1 MKVCPSIASQSMGET
16 IRQFRLLKK
25 KFDLAEVRIDHIRDL
40 DMEKLLTS
48 PRPRVIITNR
58 RWDEGGKFRGT
69 ATRQALILSH
79 ALDLGAE
86 YVDIELRWGL
96 AFFKKFLDNYDRRRL
111 ICSYHT
117 FQRTPKHLSAVY
129 RRCRKTRAGIIKLA
143 TMANGISDNKIMF
156 DVLRQ
161 ARKDHQ
167 PIVGICMG
175 EYGEATRIIGGTFG
189 NCLTFG
195 GLGASSKTGPGQ
207 LTVSDL
213 NTIFHVEN
221 ISSHTKIFGL
231 IGNPVKHSRGIYF
244 HNKRFHEKKLDAV
257 YLNFLVND
265 LTKFWHTFSDLVTGL
280 SVTMPLKER
289 IIPFLDSIDPDV
301 SSLCSINTIIKKKN
315 KFIGYN
321 TDYMALIDLLN
332 QQTSLKGKQ
341 VLIMGTGGTA
351 RAMICAAVSHG
362 AVVTALGRSQKKAES
377 LAQEFSCQWD
387 ILGNICLHRCD
398 ILMNATS
405 VGMTGNNSSPYSLV
419 PKQFLNAKM
428 IVLDAVYTPPITTL
442 IRRART
448 IGCSVITGEELF
460 ERQASIQS
468 QLFMRTMV

>member
-1 MKVCPSIASQSMGET
+1 MKVCPSLALHSMGET
-16 IRQFRLLKK
+16 VHQLRLLKK
-25 KFDLAEVRIDHIRDL
+25 QFDLVEVRVDHIRDL
-40 DMEKLLTS
+40 DIEELLTS

-69 ATRQALILSH
+69 AQKQALILSR

-96 AFFKKFLDNYDRRRL
+96 AFFRHFLDNYDRRRL
-111 ICSYHT
+111 ICSYHN
-117 FQRTPKHLSAVY
+117 FQSTPKHLSAVY
-129 RRCRKTRAGIIKLA
+129 HRCRKTRAGIIKLA
-143 TMANGISDNKIMF
+143 TTTNGVSDNKIMF

-161 ARKDHQ
+161 ARKHRQ

-175 EYGEATRIIGGTFG
+175 EYGEATRIIGGKFG
-189 NCLTFG
+189 SFLSFG
-195 GLGASSKTGPGQ
+195 GIGALSKTGPGQ

-221 ISSHTKIFGL
+221 ISSRTRIFGL
-231 IGNPVKHSRGIYF
+231 IGNPVKQSHGIYF

-257 YLNFLVND
+257 YLNFLVDD

-301 SSLCSINTIIKKKN
+301 SSLRSINTIIKKKN

-321 TDYMALIDLLN
+321 TDYMALIDVLN
-332 QQTSLKGKQ
+332 RRTSLKGKH

-351 RAMICAAVSHG
+351 RAMICAAVSRG
-362 AVVTALGRSQKKAES
+362 AVVTVLGRSQKKAES
-377 LAQEFSCQWD
+377 LAREFSCQWD
-387 ILGNICLHRCD
+387 LLENIYLHRCD

-405 VGMTGNNSSPYSLV
+405 VGMTGNNSSSDPLV
-419 PKQFLNAKM
+419 PKQFLNRKM
-428 IVLDAVYTPPITTL
+428 TVLDAVYTPPITKL
-442 IRRART
+442 VRQART
-448 IGCSVITGEELF
+448 AGCSVITGEELF

-468 QLFMRTMV
+468 QLFVRTMV